1 MITPVLRVHDI
12 DLSLSFYT
20 RVLGFEG
27 EGGLPGLDGR
37 TVCAE
42 AYLGEARVLFS
53 RRERYPS
60 GAELYITLP
69 ERIELDRFYAS
80 LKARAVCIID
90 DMHHELWGDR
100 AFTILDLDGNRLTF
114 AQAVRYPAHVPEA
127 SLARGA

>member
-20 RVLGFEG
+20 RVLGFTG

-37 TVCAE
+37 TVFAE
-42 AYLGEARVLFS
+42 AYFGDARILFN
-53 RRERYPS
+53 RRARTPS
-60 GAELYITLP
+60 GAELYINLP
-69 ERIELDRFYAS
+69 ERIDLDRFYAS

-90 DMHHELWGDR
+90 DLHDELWGDR

-114 AQAVRYPAHVPEA
+114 AQAVRYPVPAPQA